1 MRMIVNGEN
10 VEVKDTQWQEKIE
23 KCWEELYDDIDF
35 LYPNNSA
42 ETFFSVIWAASK
54 SAFDMDREVQVI
66 VDDKNDLFIS
76 VGTPGFVSFADQ
88 EGQLPGMKL
97 PLRCWIH
104 THPFGTAFWSGTDW
118 KSIKTW
124 RPVLQSAV
132 VLGDNEYLAMNVE
145 NYIAKKVYYGV
156 MEEPNTIVEYKT
168 EEEELEKIHETQ
180 VNMSTEEAMKVMN
193 GDDEE

>member
-1 MRMIVNGEN
+1 MRMVVNGEN
-10 VEVKDTQWQEKIE
+10 IEVKDNEWQDKIE

-42 ETFFSVIWAASK
+42 ETFFSVIWSASK
-54 SAFDMDREVQVI
+54 TAFDMDREVQVI
-66 VDDKNDLFIS
+66 IDAKNELYVS

-145 NYIAKKVYYGV
+145 NYIGKKVYYGV

-168 EEEELEKIHETQ
+168 EEEELEKIQETQ
-180 VNMSTEEAMKVMN
+180 INMSTEEAMKVMN